1 MVEVTWYEIAI
12 ISVAIMVLGW
22 VLSSVGYLDEGGS
35 VFVFMAM
42 GLAGFLAVRAIRGRK
57 FDWR

>member
-22 VLSSVGYLDEGGS
+22 VLSSVGYLDEGVS

>member
-12 ISVAIMVLGW
+12 ISVAIMALGW
-22 VLSSVGYLDEGGS
+22 VLSSVGYLDEGVS